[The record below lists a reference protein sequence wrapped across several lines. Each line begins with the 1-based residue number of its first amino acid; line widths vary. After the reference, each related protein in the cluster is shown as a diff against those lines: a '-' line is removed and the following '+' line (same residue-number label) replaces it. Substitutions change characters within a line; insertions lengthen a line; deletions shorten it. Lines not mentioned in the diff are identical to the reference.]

1 MKKARSSEGEQR
13 ARVWSGA
20 EINQH
25 RSTSGG
31 RVRCDQFGRLVVGSS
46 PRRRTSRNR
55 RRPAEHPLHRVPIL
69 AIIDSVEF
77 VGRDALD
84 RADGKALALAIAKC
98 GRAAQTRIRNQSERV
113 ATPDYVICL
122 EDSKK
127 FKSLNVISRR
137 TVGSTQSE
145 YREKWGLEPDYL
157 MVAPNYAAQR
167 STIAKAAGS
176 DANRS
181 LPRPEKVSAKR
192 KPRLSEGSLS
202 ARQPQAR
209 CQRQLAIR
217 TVGQAILIPSD
228 LRLRLRAM
236 LSIADSRRVLLR

>member
-1 MKKARSSEGEQR
+1 MGVHRAVEHHVIDAARQS
-13 ARVWSGA
+13 
-20 EINQH
+20 I
-25 RSTSGG
+25 
-31 RVRCDQFGRLVVGSS
+31 
-46 PRRRTSRNR
+46 
-55 RRPAEHPLHRVPIL
+55 PLHRVPIL

-127 FKSLNVISRR
+127 FKSLKRHLASHCGLHSKRIPRK
-137 TVGSTQSE
+137 VGIGARLSDGCVE
-145 YREKWGLEPDYL
+145 LRGPKIYDREGGWLGRKPQPTPTRKG
-157 MVAPNYAAQR
+157 VCQ
-167 STIAKAAGS
+167 T
-176 DANRS
+176 
-181 LPRPEKVSAKR
+181 

-202 ARQPQAR
+202 VRQPQAR

-217 TVGQAILIPSD
+217 TVGQAILVPSD